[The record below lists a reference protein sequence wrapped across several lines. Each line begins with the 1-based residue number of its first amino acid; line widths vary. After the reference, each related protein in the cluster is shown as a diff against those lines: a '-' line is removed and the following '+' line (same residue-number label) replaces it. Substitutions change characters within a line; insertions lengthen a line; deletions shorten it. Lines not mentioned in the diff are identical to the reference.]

1 MFLKSISKNALSLS
15 LFGIITASCILIV
28 QNTTKAKIEQ
38 NIQQAQIKA
47 LNQIIPAS
55 SYNNQLLNDI
65 IHINDETLGNVDVHI
80 ARIDNKAI
88 AVIIPTV
95 TTEGYTGNINS
106 IVGIFADGTIANMT
120 VLSHQETPGLGD
132 KIEAKKS
139 DWSKQF
145 KGKSI
150 TAPPPKQWLVK
161 KDGGVFDQLTGATI
175 TPRAVV
181 KSVYNALKY
190 FNDNREQ
197 LLAPLEPKSHKQT
210 NSSLIKS
217 NIKNDK

>member
-1 MFLKSISKNALSLS
+1 MFIKSISKNALSLS

-28 QNTTKAKIEQ
+28 QNTTKTKIEQ

-47 LNQIIPAS
+47 LNQIITAT

-65 IHINDETLGNVDVHI
+65 IHINDEKLGNADIHI

-88 AVIIPTV
+88 AVIIPTI
-95 TTEGYTGNINS
+95 TTEGYTGNIRS
-106 IVGIFADGTIANMT
+106 IVGVFADGTIANIM

-132 KIEAKKS
+132 KIETKKS
-139 DWSKQF
+139 NWNKQF

-150 TAPPPKQWLVK
+150 TNPPPAQWLVK

-181 KSVYNALKY
+181 KSVYNALEY
-190 FNDNREQ
+190 FNNNREQ
-197 LLAPLEPKSHKQT
+197 LLAPLKPKNHTQSDL
-210 NSSLIKS
+210 SLIKS
-217 NIKNDK
+217 NQENDK